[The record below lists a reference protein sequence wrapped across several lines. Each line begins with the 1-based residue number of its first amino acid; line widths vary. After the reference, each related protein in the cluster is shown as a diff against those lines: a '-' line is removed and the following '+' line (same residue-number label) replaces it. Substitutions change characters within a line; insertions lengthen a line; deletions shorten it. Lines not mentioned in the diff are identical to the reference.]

1 MPVQLYVVDCMIVRF
16 IKKDSRFKK
25 MLSLALFA
33 GYLVVLLY
41 FTIFSESLGRKD
53 VSDEIRYN
61 LVLFTEIKRF
71 WIYRS
76 QLGMWAC
83 FMNIAGN
90 VIAFMPCGY
99 LIPAMFEGRRSFAD
113 AVFIGFMV
121 SFIIECTQLVFKVG
135 SFDVD
140 DLLLNTIGAALGY
153 IIWLAVHR
161 FADIK
166 VRERQVRIREIEAD
180 E

>member
-1 MPVQLYVVDCMIVRF
+1 MHSVVKLIQDIIEKRSMIASLAAA
-16 IKKDSRFKK
+16 DFKK
-25 MLSLALFA
+25 RFA
-33 GYLVVLLY
+33 GSY
-41 FTIFSESLGRKD
+41 FGGGMFAK
-53 VSDEIRYN
+53 
-61 LVLFTEIKRF
+61 IKRF

>member
-1 MPVQLYVVDCMIVRF
+1 MIVRF
-16 IKKDSRFKK
+16 LSKDNIFKK
-25 MLSLALFA
+25 FLGMLLFA
-33 GYLVVLLY
+33 AYLVVLLY
-41 FTIFSESLGRKD
+41 FTIFSESLGRTELNGD
-53 VSDEIRYN
+53 LRYN

-71 WIYRS
+71 WIYRH

-90 VIAFMPCGY
+90 VLAFIPCGY
-99 LIPAMFEGRRSFAD
+99 LIPTMIKSRRSLAD
-113 AVFIGFMV
+113 ATFAGFMI

-140 DLLLNTIGAALGY
+140 DLLLNTIGAALGFC
-153 IIWLAVHR
+153 IWAVLHKY
-161 FADIK
+161 ADIK
-166 VRERQVRIREIEAD
+166 VSERAVRVREIEAD